1 MGGVA
6 GMSILTPSPYIQ
18 HFYLRRSRRFN
29 RGGRHGAAKRRHGA
43 ILPPVKSTHGEG
55 GSPGAKISRHGR
67 GAKKWLNFK
76 KTAAGHVEKK
86 KNGTVNISETSRV
99 ARGRGPPAP
108 CHGVATCPSLPTA
121 PGGAKVRRPLHGQLT
136 CVGEKVPPVFPI
148 LCS

>member
-1 MGGVA
+1 MFGQGVPYGDA
-6 GMSILTPSPYIQ
+6 GSLG
-18 HFYLRRSRRFN
+18 RRRAAG
-29 RGGRHGAAKRRHGA
+29 RGGAEQRRDRAPPPTLCQVPTVCQEQFNHGAAKRRHGA

-99 ARGRGPPAP
+99 ARDRGPPAP
-108 CHGVATCPSLPTA
+108 
-121 PGGAKVRRPLHGQLT
+121 
-136 CVGEKVPPVFPI
+136 
-148 LCS
+148 